1 MRNYKILDHGDVF
14 EDTLPEDMTMA
25 DYHEWFEKSW
35 VDGVR
40 MGFEVERL
48 PPVSA
53 VDKRG
58 EK

>member
-48 PPVSA
+48 PPVSS
-53 VDKRG
+53 G
-58 EK
+58 SQS